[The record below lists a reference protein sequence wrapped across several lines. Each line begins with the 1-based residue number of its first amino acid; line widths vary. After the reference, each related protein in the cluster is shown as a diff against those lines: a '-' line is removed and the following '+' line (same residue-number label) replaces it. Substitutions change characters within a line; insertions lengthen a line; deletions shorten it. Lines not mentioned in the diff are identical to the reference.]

1 MTSPLA
7 NPNFRWL
14 FSAQVFSLVGTGLLT
29 VALSLAAFSIGGVKA
44 AGQVLGVIFA
54 LKMVAY
60 VGIAPLIEA
69 VLSGVNR
76 KIALVSLDFGRLL
89 LLVLM
94 AFTENTYQIVL
105 LSFVFFVLSAGF
117 TPLYQSVI
125 PDVVPEKDA
134 YARALS
140 WSRIAY
146 TLESILSPTIAV
158 ALLTFITGSFL
169 FLVAALALIGSIF
182 ALAVASFPPRVSDVS
197 KKPFIQRV
205 FKGMSIYIKTPRL
218 KGLFLLNF
226 ALSLAMAWVFVN
238 TVVYSGL
245 RLGSS
250 ETYFPILMGFYGLG
264 AALGA
269 SIVPRVVARL
279 GERRTMSSGT
289 FLFAAVG
296 CFFSVLQN
304 PTIWLLSVIWVGF
317 GIASSLVLTPGGLV
331 LTRSAQAKDRA
342 AVFAAQFSLS
352 HAGWLV
358 AYPLAG
364 WAATWVSLE
373 AAAFVLSLLCVVMTI
388 IALQVWPSHDPLE
401 REHSHPELPSN
412 HPHLRDPVANGAN
425 HRHLH
430 AYTID
435 NLHPNW
441 VDNPT

>member
-1 MTSPLA
+1 LETGDNRIVTSPLA

-169 FLVAALALIGSIF
+169 
-182 ALAVASFPPRVSDVS
+182 
-197 KKPFIQRV
+197 QRV

-373 AAAFVLSLLCVVMTI
+373 AAAFVLSALCVVMTI
-388 IALQVWPSHDPLE
+388 LALQVWPSHDPLE

-425 HRHLH
+425 HRHFH

>member
-29 VALSLAAFSIGGVKA
+29 VALSLAAFSIGGGKA

-94 AFTENTYQIVL
+94 AFMENTYQIVL

-289 FLFAAVG
+289 FCSRRLVVF
-296 CFFSVLQN
+296 LQYCKIQ
-304 PTIWLLSVIWVGF
+304 PYGYF
-317 GIASSLVLTPGGLV
+317 
-331 LTRSAQAKDRA
+331 R
-342 AVFAAQFSLS
+342 
-352 HAGWLV
+352 
-358 AYPLAG
+358 
-364 WAATWVSLE
+364 
-373 AAAFVLSLLCVVMTI
+373 
-388 IALQVWPSHDPLE
+388 
-401 REHSHPELPSN
+401 
-412 HPHLRDPVANGAN
+412 
-425 HRHLH
+425 
-430 AYTID
+430 
-435 NLHPNW
+435 
-441 VDNPT
+441 